1 MATSEEKTVESS
13 LYYIHGI
20 YFPAMFR
27 KENIENIIS
36 MKPRDD
42 DIFVVTYPKCGTT
55 WMTYIIW
62 EILNK
67 GAPLPSANSLLFLL
81 APFLDL
87 SGTEV
92 AERMESPRLF
102 RTHLPYRLVPK
113 NHSTKYVY
121 VTRNPFDCC
130 VSLYH
135 HMKGVKRHGG
145 SFEDFFE
152 DFIKGKAGYGDYF
165 DHLKEGYCHR
175 NDPNF
180 LFVTYEGMKQDP
192 KGHILKVAKFIGAEH
207 LKSIQENEEMFER
220 ILKNTTFSNVK
231 ETQEMFVPRIPGHV
245 LSKKDDLS
253 THIKLNFFRK
263 GVIGDWK
270 NHFSLEQKERLEKRM
285 KEKLDGTEIPSL
297 WEGIL

>member
-1 MATSEEKTVESS
+1 MATSGEKKEKSS
-13 LYYIHGI
+13 NNYIHGI
-20 YFPAMFR
+20 YFPSIFK
-27 KENIENIIS
+27 KENIENVIS

-67 GAPLPSANSLLFLL
+67 GAPLPPANSLLFQL

-92 AERMESPRLF
+92 AETMESPRLF

-113 NHSTKYVY
+113 NPSTKYVY

-130 VSLYH
+130 VSFYY
-135 HMKGVKRHGG
+135 HMKGMKHISGVSG

-152 DFIKGKAGYGDYF
+152 DFILGKVGYGDYF
-165 DHLKEGYCHR
+165 DHLKEGYHHR
-175 NDPNF
+175 NDPNI

-192 KGHILKVAKFIGAEH
+192 KGHILKVAKFIGEEH
-207 LKSIQENEEMFER
+207 LKSLQENEEILEM
-220 ILKNTTFSNVK
+220 ILKNSQVFTDKADPSN
-231 ETQEMFVPRIPGHV
+231 Q
-245 LSKKDDLS
+245 
-253 THIKLNFFRK
+253 IKVDFFRK
-263 GVIGDWK
+263 GIIGDWK
-270 NHFSLEQKERLEKRM
+270 NHFSPEQKERLEQRM